1 METFKIEVR
10 EFLSRIIEIEASS
23 GEEAVSKVKSM
34 YKNEEI
40 VLDSEDYVATEI
52 EEYDSELKLGKKKNK
67 KKKDLRELKGKIRFA
82 DDYDYKKMRT
92 GK

>member
-23 GEEAVSKVKSM
+23 GEEAVSKVKAM

-67 KKKDLRELKGKIRFA
+67 KMKDFKGSVNSFL
-82 DDYDYKKMRT
+82 
-92 GK
+92 

>member
-23 GEEAVSKVKSM
+23 GEEAVSKVKAM

-52 EEYDSELKLGKKKNK
+52 EEYDSELKLGK
-67 KKKDLRELKGKIRFA
+67 
-82 DDYDYKKMRT
+82 
-92 GK
+92 